1 MPLYRV
7 RVELEDSPGRL
18 ARLASGLGSVGA
30 NILSIDVQGL
40 YGASVADEIVL
51 HAPVEVHLSALTQAV
66 ERSGARL
73 LSAEAVDH
81 HAAGDAQVNCFD
93 VARYMVEG
101 RGSAEEAS
109 LVFALGRVVRADSVL
124 LLAEDEA
131 KTGLAHDALREQ
143 QTVTG
148 QGSALGVE
156 GEIVIDAP
164 ASWVMAAPYQRSGKR
179 WVAVMVR
186 GSPEFTS
193 TEAARIRSFLR
204 FVSVTEDLSALFD
217 MS

>member
-1 MPLYRV
+1 M
-7 RVELEDSPGRL
+7 
-18 ARLASGLGSVGA
+18 
-30 NILSIDVQGL
+30 
-40 YGASVADEIVL
+40 
-51 HAPVEVHLSALTQAV
+51 
-66 ERSGARL
+66 
-73 LSAEAVDH
+73 DH

-93 VARYMVEG
+93 VARYVVED
-101 RGSAEEAS
+101 RGEAEEAS
-109 LVFALGRVVRADSVL
+109 LAFALGRVVRADSVS

-131 KTGLAHDALREQ
+131 KAGLAHDAVREQ

-148 QGSALGVE
+148 KGSPLE
-156 GEIVIDAP
+156 GEIVIDAA

-204 FVSVTEDLSALFD
+204 FVSVTDDLSALFD

>member
-51 HAPVEVHLSALTQAV
+51 HAPVDVHLSALTQAV

-93 VARYMVEG
+93 VARYVVED
-101 RGSAEEAS
+101 RGEAEEAS
-109 LVFALGRVVRADSVL
+109 LAFALGRVVRADSVS

-131 KTGLAHDALREQ
+131 KAGLAHDAVREQ

-148 QGSALGVE
+148 KGSPLE
-156 GEIVIDAP
+156 GEIVIDAA

-204 FVSVTEDLSALFD
+204 FVSVTDDLSALFD